1 MSQTK
6 TLEQLVL
13 SINKSIL
20 NKDLDKA
27 LDETKEALNEFPSSH
42 QLYSLK
48 GNILIQNNDFNNA
61 LISINQSKDLNCS
74 LKVYNLSMKEY
85 YYKKGLYLYNNND
98 FENSLDNFKKILDYS
113 LDMVEVS
120 YINISNALNKLG
132 RIDEAIDYLKKSL
145 KISPSYH
152 IALNN
157 LANIY
162 IDKKDYKAALPFAE
176 KCYEIEQAI
185 PLYISNYARVLEGL
199 GDYSKAKDI
208 YYKLLMIDPANP
220 HSYFIL
226 GSFLI
231 RIEEYDD
238 LITLFYSD
246 FNIIKTHSQ
255 VLNIFGEALMT
266 KNNYDEA
273 LKYLLMGLDLNNSNY
288 EIHANLVKLYTFIN
302 DADKVIHHKKIIDD
316 FK

>member
-20 NKDLDKA
+20 NNDLDKA
-27 LDETKEALNEFPSSH
+27 LDETKEALNQFPGSH
-42 QLYSLK
+42 QLHSLK
-48 GNILIQNNDFNNA
+48 GNILIHNNDFNNA

-98 FENSLDNFKKILDYS
+98 FNNALENFRKILDHS
-113 LDMVEVS
+113 LDMLEVS

-145 KISPSYH
+145 KILPSYH

-162 IDKKDYKAALPFAE
+162 IDRKDYTAALPFAE
-176 KCYEIEQAI
+176 KCYKNEQAI
-185 PLYISNYARVLEGL
+185 PLYISNYGKVLEGL

-208 YYKLLMIDPANP
+208 YYKLLMVDPANP
-220 HSYFIL
+220 HTFFIL
-226 GSFLI
+226 GSFLL
-231 RIEEYDD
+231 RINEYED
-238 LITLFYSD
+238 LITLFCSD
-246 FNIIKTHSQ
+246 INIIKTHSQ
-255 VLNIFGEALMT
+255 VLNIFGEAYMA

-288 EIHANLVKLYTFIN
+288 GIHANLVKLYTLIN
-302 DADKVIHHKKIIDD
+302 DADKAIQHKKIIDD
-316 FK
+316 LE